1 MFNLIKIM
9 KKLLDTSGNTG
20 DGNGILDH
28 VDKKYVIG
36 FAVTALTGLAISYL
50 ALRS

>member
-1 MFNLIKIM
+1 M
-9 KKLLDTSGNTG
+9 KSLLEPSSSNG
-20 DGNGILDH
+20 DGSSILDH
-28 VDKKYVIG
+28 VDKKYIVG